1 MIIVGKTVP
10 DGNAGIFSELF
21 AGFLGKSAKKNSV
34 VDATE
39 NAGGIL
45 NRLLLSEVD
54 VGARQIFGAAA
65 FIAHGDDGRVA
76 CTGRRL
82 LENERDILAFEKI
95 APDAGRAAGLK
106 LGGEIDEIEHLLV
119 GERRQTHKRAVT
131 QRIHPCQHF
140 YFPSAVSLFN
150 FASNAIVAVSVLKIL
165 PPRERH

>member
-10 DGNAGIFSELF
+10 DGNAGIFGELF
-21 AGFLGKSAKKNSV
+21 AGFLGKSAEENSV
-34 VDATE
+34 VDAAE

-45 NRLLLSEVD
+45 NRLLLPEVD

-65 FIAHGDDGRVA
+65 FITDGDDRRIA
-76 CTGRRL
+76 CTGRGL
-82 LENERDILAFEKI
+82 LENKRDILAFEKI
-95 APDAGRAAGLK
+95 APYAGSAAGLK
-106 LGGEIDEIEHLLV
+106 LGGEVDEIEHLLV

-140 YFPSAVSLFN
+140 YLPSSVSLFN